1 MIQAHCTKLKN
12 SKGIQRKYFYYSCP
26 SATQFPSPETATAT
40 SFLGIIIDQMNMYAI
55 TIHHKDM
62 PSSYYN
68 KSPLFGGYHENNAW
82 HYKIQIVWTGISYKA
97 KSFLILLLLKN
108 FFWIFYFLVLLV
120 PSSTLQI
127 KCLYL
132 YFWTYQLQI
141 GLSSMICFS

>member
-1 MIQAHCTKLKN
+1 MIQADCTKLKN
-12 SKGIQRKYFYYSCP
+12 SKGIQWKDLHYYCP
-26 SATQFPSPETATAT
+26 LDTQFPSPETTTAT
-40 SFLGIIIDQMNMYAI
+40 SFWGIIIDQMNMYAI

-62 PSSYYN
+62 PSFYYN
-68 KSPLFGGYHENNAW
+68 KSPLFGGYHEYNAW
-82 HYKIQIVWTGISYKA
+82 HYKIQIVWTGISYKT

-108 FFWIFYFLVLLV
+108 FLWIFYFLVLLV
-120 PSSTLQI
+120 PSSILSI